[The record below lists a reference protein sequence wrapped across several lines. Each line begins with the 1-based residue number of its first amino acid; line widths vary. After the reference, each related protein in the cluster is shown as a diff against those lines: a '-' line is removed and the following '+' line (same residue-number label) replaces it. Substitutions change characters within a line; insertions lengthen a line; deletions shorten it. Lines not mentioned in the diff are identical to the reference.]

1 MTRMHLLLLLDR
13 LEELVTKS
21 PRFAGRNLVPAD
33 DAMELLDKIRYAL
46 PEEIR
51 QAESLMAQREEY
63 MRQAAAEAERIRTE
77 VETYV
82 NESIADHIIVE
93 RAQDE
98 AERLVRKAEE
108 AAVEIEAE
116 AHQYAHQILEQLE
129 EMMEKSLRVIRKG
142 KDELLQSKKF

>member
-13 LEELVTKS
+13 LEELVAKS

-33 DAMELLDKIRYAL
+33 EVMELLDKIRFAL

-51 QAESLMAQREEY
+51 QAEALMTQREEY
-63 MRQAAAEAERIRTE
+63 IRQASAEAERIRLE

-82 NESIADHIIVE
+82 NESVAEHIIVQK
-93 RAQDE
+93 AQNE

-108 AAVEIEAE
+108 ASVEIEAE
-116 AHQYAHQILEQLE
+116 AHQYAHQLLEQLE
-129 EMMEKSLRVIRKG
+129 ETLEKGLRVIRKG
-142 KDELLQSKKF
+142 KDDLLESRKF